1 MHAII
6 FNYSNKLT
14 QLKYKVVALLRELT
28 IFKIL
33 LKINILIGYKI
44 LNNKRETKYN
54 GFWLYN
60 AFFNFFILNLIM

>member
-54 GFWLYN
+54 GF
-60 AFFNFFILNLIM
+60 